1 MMKFVLASNNK
12 KKTAELKTIL
22 SGLLPGSEVL
32 SLQDI
37 GFTGDI
43 EETGQT
49 FEENSFIKA
58 SVPAKLGYVGIA
70 DDSGLCVDAL
80 GGQPG
85 VHSARYSGKGEHE
98 NNEKLLSEL
107 ENVPDEKRSARFV
120 CVMTAVF
127 PEGGSIIARG
137 ESEGFIL
144 RERRGEEG
152 FGYDPLFYSPE
163 LGKTFA
169 EAAPEEKNKV
179 SHRGRAL
186 AAFCKKLE
194 EFNKMTSLERKLTVM
209 SPEQHGKEIGYISD
223 MMGMP
228 RKKKPVKRSDEKAD

>member
-1 MMKFVLASNNK
+1 MMRFVLASNNK
-12 KKTAELKTIL
+12 KKIAELKTIL
-22 SGLLPGSEVL
+22 SSLMPDSEVL
-32 SLQDI
+32 SLEDI
-37 GFTGDI
+37 GYTDDI

-49 FEENSFIKA
+49 FEENSYIKA
-58 SVPAKLGYVGIA
+58 SVPAKLGYIGVA

-80 GGQPG
+80 GGVPG
-85 VHSARYSGKGEHE
+85 VRSARYSGKGEHE

-107 ENVPDEKRSARFV
+107 EDVPDGKRSARFV

-127 PEGGSIIARG
+127 PEGGTIVARG
-137 ESEGFIL
+137 ESEGVIL

-169 EAAPEEKNKV
+169 EASPEEKNKV

-186 AAFCKKLE
+186 AAFCEKLG
-194 EFNKMTSLERKLTVM
+194 EFNKMTSLERQLTM
-209 SPEQHGKEIGYISD
+209 MAPEARRRAVEQISD

-228 RKKKPVKRSDEKAD
+228 EKKKTAKRSDKKAD